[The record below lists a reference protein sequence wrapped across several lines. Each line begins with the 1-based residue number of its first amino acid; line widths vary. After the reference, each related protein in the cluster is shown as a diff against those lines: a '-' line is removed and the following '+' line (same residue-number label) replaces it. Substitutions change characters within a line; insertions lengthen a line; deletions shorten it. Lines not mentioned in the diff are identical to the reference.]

1 MLAVAAVLS
10 AAEVLGGCSSGA
22 GNALVVSAA
31 ASLKSAFTHYGQ
43 QVQSPRPRF
52 SFAGSDLLAAQIEQG
67 VRPDVFASANAQLP
81 DMLYA
86 RHLVARP
93 VIFATNR
100 LVLAVPTG
108 SARVHSLADL
118 TKPGVTVAIGA
129 RTVPIGSYT
138 RQVLARLGTSVAARI
153 LAHVR
158 TEEPDVAGIVGKLS
172 QRATDAG
179 FVYVTDV
186 KAARGVL
193 RAIELPAR
201 LQPGVAY
208 AAAVVQGAPHAA
220 QARRFVAGLLRGP
233 GRSDL
238 RAAGFGVPPAPPAR

>member
-1 MLAVAAVLS
+1 LLGAA
-10 AAEVLGGCSSGA
+10 AVLGGCGGGG

-31 ASLKSAFTHYGQ
+31 ASLKSAFTRYGQ
-43 QVQSPRPRF
+43 QLKSPRPRF

-67 VRPDVFASANAQLP
+67 VRPDVFASANVQLP

-100 LVLAVPTG
+100 LVLAVPAG
-108 SARVHSLADL
+108 STRVRSLADL

-129 RTVPIGSYT
+129 STVPIGSYT
-138 RQVLARLGTSVAARI
+138 RQVLARLGAPAAARI
-153 LAHVR
+153 IAHVR

-172 QRATDAG
+172 QHAADAG

-186 KAARGVL
+186 KASHGAL
-193 RAIELPAR
+193 RAIELLAR
-201 LQPGVAY
+201 LQPVVAY

-220 QARRFVAGLLRGP
+220 QARRFVAGLLSDP

-238 RAAGFGVPPAPPAR
+238 RAAGFGAPPAPPGR